1 MPDTITLS
9 ESAVATLRFRVKG
22 WKMPVRDRHLEAFHE
37 LVAAGIMEPDGDDF
51 RFTED
56 GWARRNELLA
66 EAEERIERN
75 RYEPPDAS
83 HLSEAARD
91 LLRRI
96 SSGERVEV
104 VGENRPAFRELAGAR
119 IVILGHSFAG
129 GDESIYRFTY
139 WGHKLRFEILSCAKN
154 RPDRMP
160 GGCGGE
166 SNGRRN
172 WMPEATPTNVG
183 PVHAPPVGLCT

>member
-9 ESAVATLRFRVKG
+9 ASAVAILRFRVNG
-22 WKMPVRDRHLEAFHE
+22 WKTPVRDRQREAFHE

-51 RFTED
+51 RFTEH

-104 VGENRPAFRELAGAR
+104 VGENRPAFRELAAAR
-119 IVILGHSFAG
+119 IVILGHSFTG

-139 WGHKLRFEILSCAKN
+139 WGHKLRFDILSGAK
-154 RPDRMP
+154 
-160 GGCGGE
+160 
-166 SNGRRN
+166 
-172 WMPEATPTNVG
+172 EAV
-183 PVHAPPVGLCT
+183 

>member
-1 MPDTITLS
+1 MPDPIMLS

-22 WKMPVRDRHLEAFHE
+22 WKIPVRDRHLEAFQE
-37 LVAAGIMEPDGDDF
+37 LVATGIMEPDGDEF
-51 RFTED
+51 RFTDD

-75 RYEPPDAS
+75 RYERPDAS
-83 HLSEAARD
+83 HLSEAAKD
-91 LLRRI
+91 LLRRL

-104 VGENRPAFRELAGAR
+104 VGENRPAFRELAAAR

-139 WGHKLRFEILSCAKN
+139 WGHKLRFEVLSCAK
-154 RPDRMP
+154 
-160 GGCGGE
+160 E
-166 SNGRRN
+166 S
-172 WMPEATPTNVG
+172 A
-183 PVHAPPVGLCT
+183 

>member
-1 MPDTITLS
+1 MSDTITLS

-22 WKMPVRDRHLEAFHE
+22 WKMPVRDRHREAFHE

-83 HLSEAARD
+83 HLSAAASD

-104 VGENRPAFRELAGAR
+104 VEENRPAFRELAAAR

-139 WGHKLRFEILSCAKN
+139 WGHKLRFEILSRAK
-154 RPDRMP
+154 
-160 GGCGGE
+160 E
-166 SNGRRN
+166 S
-172 WMPEATPTNVG
+172 V
-183 PVHAPPVGLCT
+183 

>member
-1 MPDTITLS
+1 MPDTIRLS
-9 ESAVATLRFRVKG
+9 EAAVATLRFRVKG

-96 SSGERVEV
+96 SSGERPS
-104 VGENRPAFRELAGAR
+104 RSWAR
-119 IVILGHSFAG
+119 IGPRSASWREPGSGSGAL
-129 GDESIYRFTY
+129 
-139 WGHKLRFEILSCAKN
+139 LR
-154 RPDRMP
+154 R
-160 GGCGGE
+160 
-166 SNGRRN
+166 GR
-172 WMPEATPTNVG
+172 
-183 PVHAPPVGLCT
+183 